1 MALLHPIFPLLIRR
15 PDLVIDHLGG
25 YLALARQEAA
35 DSGGELL
42 VRGVALALA
51 AFLVAIFIGL
61 AGGALMLGVLLDRFS
76 WVLIL
81 VPGAVLALIVA
92 ALLVARRPLPE
103 KAFAQ
108 LQTQLAADGQLLRA
122 AAEPDR
128 DAR

>member
-15 PDLVIDHLGG
+15 PDLLIDHLGG
-25 YLALARQEAA
+25 YLALVRQESIDAGA
-35 DSGGELL
+35 GFL

-51 AFLVAIFIGL
+51 VFLSAMFIGL

-81 VPGAVLALIVA
+81 VPGAVLVLIAL
-92 ALLVARRPLPE
+92 ALYVARKPLTQ

-108 LQTQLAADGQLLRA
+108 LQAQLDADARLLRA
-122 AAEPDR
+122 AGAADHES
-128 DAR
+128 